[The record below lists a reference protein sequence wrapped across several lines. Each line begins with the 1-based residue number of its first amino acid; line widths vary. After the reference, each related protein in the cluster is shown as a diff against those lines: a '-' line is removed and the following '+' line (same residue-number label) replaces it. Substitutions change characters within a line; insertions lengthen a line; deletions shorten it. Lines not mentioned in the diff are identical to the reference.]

1 MILNSW
7 LLCLLL
13 YKSQYKNSLY
23 NLVTELSHPPEVQA
37 LGKSSRYTDIVL
49 IDFTSAYFGRC
60 RTFQNGPSQSSL
72 AMCMALW
79 SKWDSPGE
87 CPWQSDVAN
96 ALLLAFVHPYNGRK
110 FFLFG
115 S

>member
-49 IDFTSAYFGRC
+49 IDFTLFLLHL
-60 RTFQNGPSQSSL
+60 F
-72 AMCMALW
+72 W
-79 SKWDSPGE
+79 SMRNISK
-87 CPWQSDVAN
+87 
-96 ALLLAFVHPYNGRK
+96 
-110 FFLFG
+110 
-115 S
+115 